1 MLPFSM
7 IQELKSS
14 LSGWWTDGDERCGII
29 TPEGEIIECEN
40 RAADPT
46 DRFQLSEEELKRAAA
61 TWHTH
66 PKSSANLSLPD
77 YYFFKS
83 WSEINHFIVS
93 STEVRCY
100 STFDGLL
107 YVTDDETD
115 YPPRL
120 SR

>member
-1 MLPFSM
+1 MLPYSK
-7 IQELKSS
+7 ILELKQS
-14 LSGWWTDGDERCGII
+14 LNDWWSDGDERCGII
-29 TPEGEIIECEN
+29 TAEGEVTECQNLAKEP
-40 RAADPT
+40 D
-46 DRFQLSEEELKRAAA
+46 DRFLFQEEDLKHAAA

-77 YYFFKS
+77 FYFFKS
-83 WSEINHFIVS
+83 WPEINHFIVS